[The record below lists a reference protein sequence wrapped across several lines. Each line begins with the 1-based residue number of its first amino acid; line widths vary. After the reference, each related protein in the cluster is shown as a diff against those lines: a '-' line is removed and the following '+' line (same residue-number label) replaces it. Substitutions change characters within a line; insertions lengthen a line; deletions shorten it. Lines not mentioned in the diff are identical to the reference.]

1 MTRHERLMENYEDA
15 LFALLMEPVMVREG
29 ERLESLNRRLREDP
43 AAAVPETVNRR
54 CLEAIR
60 RWAAAQKRRCAFRG
74 AGRVLRTAAV
84 LAVMGAVL
92 FTTAF
97 AVSEEFREA
106 SLRLVRTVTGAY
118 TQLDMSRS
126 GESGAASPGGTGKA
140 EGYFRRIELG
150 WVPEGFTYR
159 GGEYDRFA
167 EFENG
172 QGDWFR
178 LSLYS
183 FNFYGPDDIH
193 PPEEIQYP
201 YAFENITVHGGPGA
215 CLTKDGVI
223 QASYQDLAHDLTVQ
237 VLTSAGFDKETALSI
252 LEHTQPVHG
261 GPNGSGY
268 FENTEIRWLP
278 EGFAFQEGRY
288 DWYVKFENPAGERI
302 WVYMY
307 AGSGSV
313 SIDTEG
319 AEQVE
324 EVTINENEGLCVFR
338 DGSIH
343 IVTADLAHHLY
354 IDVIASDT
362 LSVATVN
369 KVVENI
375 IVLDGP
381 QEGTE
386 S

>member
-1 MTRHERLMENYEDA
+1 MTRQERLLENYEDA
-15 LFALLMEPVMVREG
+15 LFALLMESGMVREG
-29 ERLESLNRRLREDP
+29 ERLEALNRRLREDP
-43 AAAVPETVNRR
+43 AAAVPETLNRR
-54 CLEAIR
+54 CQEAIR
-60 RWAAAQKRRCAFRG
+60 RCASAQKRRSAFRS
-74 AGRVLRTAAV
+74 AGKALRLAAV
-84 LAVMGAVL
+84 LAMMGAVL

-106 SLRLVRTVTGAY
+106 SLRLVRTVTGTY
-118 TQLDMSRS
+118 TQLDISRS
-126 GESGAASPGGTGKA
+126 GESASPGGAGKE

-150 WVPEGFTYR
+150 WVPEGFAYR

-183 FNFYGPDDIH
+183 FNFYGPDDVH
-193 PPEEIQYP
+193 TEEEMQYP
-201 YAFENITVHGGPGA
+201 YEFENITIHGGPGA

-223 QASYQDLAHDLTVQ
+223 QASYQDMPHDLTVQ
-237 VLTSAGFDKETALSI
+237 VLTSAGFDKETALAI
-252 LEHTQPVHG
+252 LENTRPVHG

-268 FENTEIRWLP
+268 FERTEIRWLP
-278 EGFAFQEGRY
+278 KGFTFQEGRY
-288 DWYVKFENPAGERI
+288 NWYVKFNNPAGEQI
-302 WVYMY
+302 WIYMY
-307 AGSGSV
+307 TGSGSV
-313 SIDTEG
+313 NIDTEG
-319 AEQVE
+319 AERVE
-324 EVTINENEGLCVFR
+324 DVTINGNEGLCVFQ

-375 IVLDGP
+375 IVLDSP
-381 QEGTE
+381 EEQAE